1 MTLQAKL
8 DAQKEKFK
16 EKVTAEKVSRMQKAT
31 RELRQS
37 GIVERAA
44 KEGERLP
51 DFILPDVEG
60 IMVRSQTLRAK
71 GPLLVSLFRGGW

>member
-16 EKVTAEKVSRMQKAT
+16 EKVSAEKVSRMQEAT

-37 GIVERAA
+37 GIVDQAPKQGA
-44 KEGERLP
+44 RLP